1 MLYLNNCT
9 FSLPGFYIIFAYLF
23 NFYLPMQIFSDR
35 DLVQY
40 VKYQS
45 RDSHLLWKVTRLGF
59 MILWTWSLVW
69 NFHVTSRLPKV
80 SDCLRKSPAYKL
92 LRVLSLSRMLVE
104 FSLTCISH
112 HVLEKFLN
120 LWYSYS
126 YKMHWVYIFLLMPHL
141 PIQNSKQNFL
151 KIGFP
156 EDERGWE
163 NYDLLYQISIKN
175 MKRIW
180 NIRLF
185 IFCIIYNSFDIIY
198 DGWTV

>member
-1 MLYLNNCT
+1 MFTAWFLYYFCIPFQLLSSHANIFRSWPGAICQISVTWLPSTLKSDPTRFYDPLNMV
-9 FSLPGFYIIFAYLF
+9 FGLKLPRF
-23 NFYLPMQIFSDR
+23 
-35 DLVQY
+35 
-40 VKYQS
+40 
-45 RDSHLLWKVTRLGF
+45 
-59 MILWTWSLVW
+59 
-69 NFHVTSRLPKV
+69 RLPKV

-126 YKMHWVYIFLLMPHL
+126 YKMHWVYTFLLMPHL

-185 IFCIIYNSFDIIY
+185 IFCIIYNWFDIIY